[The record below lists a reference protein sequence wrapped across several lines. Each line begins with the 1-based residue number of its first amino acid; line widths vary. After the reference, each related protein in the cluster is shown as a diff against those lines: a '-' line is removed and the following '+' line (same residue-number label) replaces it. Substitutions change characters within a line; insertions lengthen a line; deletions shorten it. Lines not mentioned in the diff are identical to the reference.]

1 MEIVC
6 VAVTSVGV
14 LPTRILH
21 SKSTEVLP
29 APCSARS
36 LAALIVSVA
45 VWEVPLCVPS
55 FLLNSAAV
63 VVYGSHATLMPCAGM
78 PVRVQLITWSSTVN
92 ASAAAVAIL
101 APEDCLVCF
110 LEHVLDSRNKSN
122 SNHQTFS
129 LYHHTILLSR
139 TKTNV

>member
-6 VAVTSVGV
+6 VAVTDVGV

-29 APCSARS
+29 APCSSRS

-55 FLLNSAAV
+55 SLLKCAAL

-78 PVRVQLITWSSTVN
+78 PVRVQLISWSSTVN
-92 ASAAAVAIL
+92 ASAAGVAIL

-129 LYHHTILLSR
+129 LSSYNFTISD
-139 TKTNV
+139 